1 MDSQS
6 IELTSLIPLFTFVL
20 GIIANELLSSQREKR
35 QTKREINAN
44 FSNLLEMNYLGEE
57 IKSHRNEIEQAGG
70 INHNLEPTNVH
81 SYKLT
86 LYLQQAGVNC
96 LLSASTLNFLLFNAP
111 QIVRDWVLVADHIN
125 NLRSTNLWTLDTIPF
140 RRRHGEWLALMAYIW
155 LKSKKYELPE
165 MYQDAILEFQE
176 MYRSEKTILDKEK
189 LLYTTDNQLSSSYI
203 KDLRNTSRK
212 KMIKLIKS
220 QNT

>member
-86 LYLQQAGVNC
+86 LSLQQAGVNC